1 MNKDRIIFGIGGILI
16 GLIAGFFFANK
27 INRESI
33 PAQTASSTA
42 TSMPEGNS
50 ALPPNHPPI
59 GQTGDST
66 GGGAVPQV
74 MAAIEKAKQNPD
86 DYEAQMTAADLYYQI
101 QRFPDA
107 AKFYEAANRI
117 KPNEQESIIKLGN
130 ALFDAEQYDQAE
142 KWYEKALQQR
152 PKDVNVR
159 SDLGLTFFLREPR
172 DIDRAIKEFQASLA
186 IDPNHEMTLQNLAIA
201 YSEKGDKENAGKIVE
216 RLKKVNPENPVV
228 VKGLPKSD
236 SAKSDS

>member
-1 MNKDRIIFGIGGILI
+1 MTKDRVVFGII
-16 GLIAGFFFANK
+16 GLIIGLVVGFMGANK
-27 INRESI
+27 LNRDTA
-33 PAQTASSTA
+33 PAQAASSS
-42 TSMPEGNS
+42 SMPAGNS

-59 GQTGDST
+59 GQSGDAGSDAAA
-66 GGGAVPQV
+66 GAVPQV
-74 MAAIEKAKQNPD
+74 MAAIEKARQNPE
-86 DYEAQMTAADLYYQI
+86 DYEAQMTAGDLYYQI

-107 AKFYEAANRI
+107 VKFYEAANRL
-117 KPNEQESIIKLGN
+117 KPNEQEAIIKLGN
-130 ALFDAEQYDQAE
+130 ALFDSEQYEEAQ
-142 KWYEKALQQR
+142 KWYEKALQLR

-201 YSEKGDKENAGKIVE
+201 YNTKGDKENAEKIVE

-228 VKGLPKSD
+228 VKGLPKAD
-236 SAKSDS
+236 S